1 MLVQKCSHSFF
12 FKNDFTTK
20 VKFFIGKI
28 GRKLGWRL
36 LSKVFYSLYFII
48 SITF

>member
-28 GRKLGWRL
+28 GRKLKSGL
-36 LSKVFYSLYFII
+36 LGL
-48 SITF
+48 